1 MLGCVADMLWARRP
15 RFVRGLRYVVRI
27 GMLIARP
34 IHDGVLSMAQQF
46 QQFQSGPPSG
56 TSATPGSRKPGYLKT
71 GNGEEMYVDYKAV
84 DDLRRLMTPNGKIYS
99 RKRLAVSAREQRM
112 ISQAV
117 KRARYMA
124 LLPYTDAT
132 L

>member
-1 MLGCVADMLWARRP
+1 MSRTAAP
-15 RFVRGLRYVVRI
+15 
-27 GMLIARP
+27 A
-34 IHDGVLSMAQQF
+34 QF
-46 QQFQSGPPSG
+46 QTAPPVGAPSV
-56 TSATPGSRKPGYLKT
+56 SRKPGYLKT
-71 GNGEEMYVDYKAV
+71 GVGDEIYVDYKAV